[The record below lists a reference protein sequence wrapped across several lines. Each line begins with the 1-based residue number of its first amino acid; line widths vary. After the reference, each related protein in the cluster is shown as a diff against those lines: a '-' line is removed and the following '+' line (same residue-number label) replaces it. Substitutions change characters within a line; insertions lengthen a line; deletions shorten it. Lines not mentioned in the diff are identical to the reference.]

1 MPRLKMPGVDDLTPE
16 QDRILRLPD
25 EGRYFIGGPPGT
37 GKTII
42 ALLRAHA
49 MTARDNRPIILMH
62 NKLLQTYCVQWLA
75 SRRMRLPVDTW
86 NHWLPL
92 HYHQQYGEWPPKLPA
107 QGRSHWQPYD
117 WAQIEE
123 TVAAKPLHPSAAPL
137 LIDEG
142 QDLPR
147 SFYQY
152 VSLHFA
158 NILVFADENQMLDEQ
173 QNSTKEDI
181 WNQLGIPVD
190 NRYVLKTNHR
200 NTLEIAAVAQHFY
213 AGTDAGQPDLPSRKG
228 QVPPYLVDYGNLE
241 YMASRV
247 ARLAGNRPH
256 DLIAVMTACNES
268 QDAMKACLEP
278 VCRRTEIPFTWYRSG
293 NGARVEFDRAGIVLL
308 NVQSVKGLEFD
319 SVLIADLHEHYVYR
333 DSETHKM
340 RLYVATSRARDR
352 LYILHNREREC
363 PLLTLMPGEDVLRRH
378 TLNDKGITP

>member
-37 GKTII
+37 GKTIV

-49 MTARDNRPIILMH
+49 MTARDNRPTILMH
-62 NKLLQTYCVQWLA
+62 NKLLQSYCVQWLA
-75 SRRMRLPVDTW
+75 SRQMRLPVDTW
-86 NHWLPL
+86 NHWFPL
-92 HYHQQYGEWPPKLPA
+92 HYHQQYGAWPPKIPA
-107 QGRSHWQPYD
+107 QGRNRWQPYD

-123 TVAAKPLHPSAAPL
+123 AVAAKPLPPSAAPL

-158 NILVFADENQMLDEQ
+158 NIMVFADENQMLDEQ

-181 WNQLGIPVD
+181 WAQLGIPTE
-190 NRYVLKTNHR
+190 NRHLLKTNHR
-200 NTLEIAAVAQHFY
+200 NTLEISLVAEKFY
-213 AGTDAGQPDLPSRKG
+213 VGTDAGRPELPARRG
-228 QVPPYLVDYGNLE
+228 LIPHLVDYGSVG
-241 YMASRV
+241 YMAGKVVRH
-247 ARLAGNRPH
+247 AGNRPH
-256 DLIAVMTACNES
+256 DLIAVMTTCNES
-268 QDAMKACLEP
+268 QDAMKAQLEP
-278 VCRRTEIPFTWYRSG
+278 VCCQTETRFTWHRSG
-293 NGARVEFDRAGIVLL
+293 NGAHVDFDQAGIVLL

-319 SVLIADLHEHYVYR
+319 SVLIVDLHEHYVCR
-333 DSETHKM
+333 DSEAHKM

-352 LYILHNREREC
+352 LYILHNRTREC
-363 PLLTLMPGEDVLRRH
+363 PLLKFMPGEDILKRH
-378 TLNDKGITP
+378 TLKGKGTVT